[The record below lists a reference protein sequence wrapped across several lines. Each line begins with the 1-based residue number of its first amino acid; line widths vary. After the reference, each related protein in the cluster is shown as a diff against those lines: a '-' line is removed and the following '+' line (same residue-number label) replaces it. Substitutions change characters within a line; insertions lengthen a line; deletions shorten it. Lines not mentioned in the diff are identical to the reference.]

1 MTVKFFLYLSLLVL
15 GWNLAHYFVRVS
27 KRTHFE
33 GQGLVLE
40 TLAGT
45 LLLGGYLLGVGM
57 TTTATPLTSR
67 TEIFALFAVAILA
80 VYLVTVLIDELRSM
94 GGLVV
99 PVAITFIVL
108 AGLQPLPGSGT
119 AAGGTNGGIGISW
132 PHIFFIVTAYG
143 AFSVSFLMA
152 VGYLRAEH
160 QLKKKSVG
168 GFFFMLPSLEAL
180 DEGLHRTIWIGILLL
195 VAGMTTAVFGGLYR
209 GSITVSWI
217 RDPNVLGAIITGLIY
232 GTILYI
238 RKRSLFTNRR
248 IAFLAIFGFLL
259 IGVLFFSMNFFPRMH
274 RFL

>member
-1 MTVKFFLYLSLLVL
+1 MTVKLLLYLSLLVL
-15 GWNLAHYFVRVS
+15 AWNLAHYFFCIS
-27 KRTHFE
+27 NRTHFE
-33 GQGLVLE
+33 DQGLVLE
-40 TLAGT
+40 TLGAT
-45 LLLGGYLLGVGM
+45 LLLGGYLLGVGA
-57 TTTATPLTSR
+57 TTSTTPLTSR
-67 TEIFALFAVAILA
+67 TEIFALFALSILG
-80 VYLVTVLIDELRSM
+80 VYLVTVLIDELKSM

-99 PVAITFIVL
+99 PVAIVFTLL
-108 AGLQPLPGSGT
+108 AGLQPLPGSET
-119 AAGGTNGGIGISW
+119 TSVATNEGIGISW

-143 AFSVSFLMA
+143 SFSVSFLMA

-160 QLKKKSVG
+160 QLKKKSVN

-195 VAGMTTAVFGGLYR
+195 LAGMTTAVFGGLYR
-209 GSITVSWI
+209 GSISVSWVQ
-217 RDPNVLGAIITGLIY
+217 DPNVLGAIITGLIY
-232 GTILYI
+232 GTILFI